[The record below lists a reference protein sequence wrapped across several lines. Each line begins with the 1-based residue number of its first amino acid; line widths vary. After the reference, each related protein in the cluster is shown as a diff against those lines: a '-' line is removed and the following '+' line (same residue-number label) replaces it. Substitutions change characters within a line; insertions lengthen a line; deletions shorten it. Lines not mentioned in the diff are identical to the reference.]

1 MSSLA
6 RYRSNV
12 IGRPR
17 GVFTRIAARQATRF
31 ARNMARRWNQP
42 NQSRMKQQTNLGSTD
57 NPLTTQHDF
66 KVDYRRR
73 KRTRKLRRRIRRGR
87 RFTRRV
93 VNSYIRATETP
104 KKIAKLAQFTRICI
118 PNTSNYFAAMLHTAD
133 GLFTGDNPQA
143 DWREFFIEGS
153 AQNKQGW
160 DDYLNTSISPIY
172 PDISRRQRSIRC
184 HSSNMELT
192 IRNSGNSPAIVSVYR
207 IVCKRSFQAGGE
219 TVERLYE
226 YGFQYSGRVTEI
238 AQPVEDG
245 APAGMWDPQMT
256 PGQLTSTPFQSF
268 MFTKHFTIYRRT
280 KYQLAPGEEINLLL
294 KSNRPKVVSMSRARG
309 YSCMAGLTHG
319 YFVDFQGVPQYNSA
333 TNETSSSG
341 AQLSVQKMVRYTIT
355 QMPDK
360 RPSTTYDVQD
370 PV

>member
-1 MSSLA
+1 MSSLT
-6 RYRSNV
+6 RYRYNGITRS
-12 IGRPR
+12 RAALS
-17 GVFTRIAARQATRF
+17 RIAARQATRF
-31 ARNMARRWNQP
+31 ARNVAKRWNQP
-42 NQSRMKQQTNLGSTD
+42 NQSRARNQTNTSSTD

-73 KRTRKLRRRIRRGR
+73 KRTRKLRRRIKRGR

-93 VNSYIRATETP
+93 VNAYVRATEST
-104 KKIAKLAQFTRICI
+104 KKIAKLAQFTRECLS
-118 PNTSNYFAAMLHTAD
+118 NSSNYFACMLHTAD
-133 GLFTGDNPQA
+133 GVFTGDNPQA

-153 AQNKQGW
+153 AENKQGW
-160 DDYLNTSISPIY
+160 DDYLNTSIGPTY
-172 PDISRRQRSIRC
+172 PHIGRRQRSIRC

-192 IRNSGNSPAIVSVYR
+192 IRNTGTAPALVNVYR
-207 IVCKRSFQAGGE
+207 IVCKKSYQAGGE
-219 TVERLYE
+219 TIERLYE

-238 AQPVEDG
+238 NQPVEAG
-245 APAGMWDPQMT
+245 QPWGMWDNQMT

-280 KYQLAPGEEINLLL
+280 KYQLAPGEEINLML
-294 KSNRPKVVSMSRARG
+294 KSTRPKVVSISRARG

-319 YFVDFQGVPQYNSA
+319 YFVDFQGVPTY
-333 TNETSSSG
+333 SG
-341 AQLSVQKMVRYTIT
+341 GNTFTGAAQLSVQKMVRYAIT

-360 RPSTTYDVQD
+360 RPSTSFDVQD